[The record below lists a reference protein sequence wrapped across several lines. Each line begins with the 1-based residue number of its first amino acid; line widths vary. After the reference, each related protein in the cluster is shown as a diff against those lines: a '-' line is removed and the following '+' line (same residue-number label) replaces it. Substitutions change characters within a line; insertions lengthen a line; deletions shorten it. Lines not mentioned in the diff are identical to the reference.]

1 MMFARMAVSDALLWA
16 SVAVVIAMTLGA
28 SLQRSFTKERTKA
41 LNNDLELARRRI
53 RKLEGE
59 LETAQRR
66 SVIYPEATR
75 PWSWETDRSR

>member
-1 MMFARMAVSDALLWA
+1 MMFARMAFADALLWA
-16 SVAVVIAMTLGA
+16 SIAVGVPMALGA
-28 SLQRSFTKERTKA
+28 YLQRLITEERTKV

-66 SVIYPEATR
+66 GVIYPDATR